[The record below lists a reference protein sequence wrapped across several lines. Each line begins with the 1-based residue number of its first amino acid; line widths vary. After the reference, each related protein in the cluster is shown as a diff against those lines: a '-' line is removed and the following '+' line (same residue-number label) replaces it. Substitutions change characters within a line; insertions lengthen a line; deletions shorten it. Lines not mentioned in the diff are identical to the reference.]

1 MRPETSPRY
10 ELGRSRLLR
19 WVYVGRMTL
28 ATGILVGMM
37 VAWFSAPPEATR
49 IATLLFI
56 VTLAVTLAS
65 AWYTDLRGN
74 TPGRNFMYAQVVLD
88 AALVTAVI
96 HITSGGG
103 DVVFAP
109 LYILVITEGA
119 LLLPLPGGVLIG
131 ALSSILYFAD
141 LVWGRTDSL
150 DLNTAGLQ
158 IGLFAVVALITGW
171 LGDRV
176 QRTWLALGQVQSE
189 LVRLRLDTGDILTN
203 ISTGVLTVVDGGRLG
218 YINRAGERFL
228 DLTLEQWRGA
238 PILDVVGEVAPG
250 LAEALQRSMSG
261 LRPVSRQTAAVKRPT
276 GDLVLGISTTVLESR
291 EGEGP
296 SVTAIFQDI
305 TDLERIQALNRRNER
320 LEAVAELSASLAH
333 EIKNPLASIRSAVEQ
348 FDSPNL
354 PREDRAL
361 LQRLVLS
368 ESDRLSRLLN
378 EFLDF
383 SVMSLKAKARVD
395 FTQVVRQAVALVK
408 QHPDCVE
415 GIRIEE
421 EGLEGRL
428 IIPGDADLLH
438 RLVFNLI
445 LNAVQ
450 FSGAAGTVQVSVEN
464 RSGEGPLPGST
475 VSQPVCLSVRDS
487 GPGIPPEDIGR
498 IFAPFYTTRKGGSGL
513 GLAVVHRAVQ
523 AHGGAVYAE
532 SVPAGGTRLVVRL
545 PGTEVDSVTKQ
556 EAAV

>member
-1 MRPETSPRY
+1 MRPQTSPRY

-19 WVYVGRMTL
+19 WVYAGRMTL

-56 VTLAVTLAS
+56 VTVAVTLAS
-65 AWYTDLRGN
+65 VWYTDVREN

-141 LVWGRTDSL
+141 LVWGRPDSL

-250 LAEALQRSMSG
+250 LADALRRSMNG
-261 LRPVSRQTAAVKRPT
+261 LRPVSRHPGAETN
-276 GDLVLGISTTVLESR
+276 GSR
-291 EGEGP
+291 
-296 SVTAIFQDI
+296 QW
-305 TDLERIQALNRRNER
+305 LN
-320 LEAVAELSASLAH
+320 
-333 EIKNPLASIRSAVEQ
+333 
-348 FDSPNL
+348 
-354 PREDRAL
+354 
-361 LQRLVLS
+361 
-368 ESDRLSRLLN
+368 
-378 EFLDF
+378 
-383 SVMSLKAKARVD
+383 
-395 FTQVVRQAVALVK
+395 
-408 QHPDCVE
+408 
-415 GIRIEE
+415 
-421 EGLEGRL
+421 
-428 IIPGDADLLH
+428 
-438 RLVFNLI
+438 
-445 LNAVQ
+445 
-450 FSGAAGTVQVSVEN
+450 
-464 RSGEGPLPGST
+464 
-475 VSQPVCLSVRDS
+475 
-487 GPGIPPEDIGR
+487 
-498 IFAPFYTTRKGGSGL
+498 
-513 GLAVVHRAVQ
+513 
-523 AHGGAVYAE
+523 
-532 SVPAGGTRLVVRL
+532 
-545 PGTEVDSVTKQ
+545 
-556 EAAV
+556 

>member
-1 MRPETSPRY
+1 VRPETSTRY
-10 ELGRSRLLR
+10 EFGRSRLLR
-19 WVYVGRMTL
+19 WVYVGRVTL

-56 VTLAVTLAS
+56 VTMAVTLAS
-65 AWYTDLRGN
+65 VWHTDVRGN
-74 TPGRNFMYAQVVLD
+74 PTSRTFMYAQVILD
-88 AALVTAVI
+88 AVLVTAVI

-131 ALSSILYFAD
+131 TLASILYFAD
-141 LVWGRTDSL
+141 LVWGRPDSL

-176 QRTWLALGQVQSE
+176 QRTWLALGEVQSE

-203 ISTGVLTVVDGGRLG
+203 ISTGVLTVVDGGRLA
-218 YINRAGERFL
+218 YLNTAGERFL
-228 DLTLEQWRGA
+228 GLTLEQWHGA
-238 PILDVVGEVAPG
+238 PILDVVAEVAPG
-250 LAEALQRSMSG
+250 LAEALRRSMSG
-261 LRPVSRQTAAVKRPT
+261 LRPVSRQTTSVKKPT

-348 FDSPNL
+348 FSSPSL
-354 PREDRAL
+354 PAEDREL

-383 SVMSLKAKARVD
+383 SVMRLGAKARVD
-395 FTQVVRQAVALVK
+395 FNQVVRRAVALVR
-408 QHPDCVE
+408 QHPDCGTGVQ
-415 GIRIEE
+415 IEE
-421 EGLEGRL
+421 EGIEGGL
-428 IIPGDADLLH
+428 ILPGDADLLH

-450 FSGAAGTVQVSVEN
+450 FSGPQGTVHVSVEN
-464 RSGEGPLPGST
+464 RSEEGPLPGTT
-475 VSQPVCLSVRDS
+475 VSHPVCLSVRDS
-487 GPGIPPEDIGR
+487 GPGIPPEDVAR

-513 GLAVVHRAVQ
+513 GLAVVHRAVE

-532 SVPAGGTRLVVRL
+532 AVAEGGTRFVVLL
-545 PGTEVDSVTKQ
+545 PGADVASVTRQ
-556 EAAV
+556 AAAV

>member
-1 MRPETSPRY
+1 
-10 ELGRSRLLR
+10 
-19 WVYVGRMTL
+19 MTL

-56 VTLAVTLAS
+56 VTVAVTLAS
-65 AWYTDLRGN
+65 VWYTDVREN

-141 LVWGRTDSL
+141 LVWGRPDSL

-218 YINRAGERFL
+218 YINRAGERLL

-250 LAEALQRSMSG
+250 LADALRRKHEWAPPGQ
-261 LRPVSRQTAAVKRPT
+261 PPSRR
-276 GDLVLGISTTVLESR
+276 
-291 EGEGP
+291 
-296 SVTAIFQDI
+296 
-305 TDLERIQALNRRNER
+305 
-320 LEAVAELSASLAH
+320 
-333 EIKNPLASIRSAVEQ
+333 
-348 FDSPNL
+348 
-354 PREDRAL
+354 
-361 LQRLVLS
+361 
-368 ESDRLSRLLN
+368 
-378 EFLDF
+378 
-383 SVMSLKAKARVD
+383 
-395 FTQVVRQAVALVK
+395 
-408 QHPDCVE
+408 
-415 GIRIEE
+415 
-421 EGLEGRL
+421 
-428 IIPGDADLLH
+428 
-438 RLVFNLI
+438 
-445 LNAVQ
+445 
-450 FSGAAGTVQVSVEN
+450 
-464 RSGEGPLPGST
+464 
-475 VSQPVCLSVRDS
+475 
-487 GPGIPPEDIGR
+487 
-498 IFAPFYTTRKGGSGL
+498 
-513 GLAVVHRAVQ
+513 
-523 AHGGAVYAE
+523 
-532 SVPAGGTRLVVRL
+532 
-545 PGTEVDSVTKQ
+545 
-556 EAAV
+556 